1 MFAKLCEVFFCSILN
16 HYSFK
21 GLIMKI
27 TRIYNDE
34 AGKSH
39 FGEVEI
45 ALKDGGPIGML
56 SEKFGADKIIFRETP
71 ADYDFKWHPA
81 PARQL
86 LFILKGRAE
95 FTVSNGERH
104 VFGAGD
110 VLLLEDT
117 EGEGH
122 CSRAMYNEVR
132 HSIFVT
138 LGEGVAL

>member
-1 MFAKLCEVFFCSILN
+1 M
-16 HYSFK
+16 
-21 GLIMKI
+21 LIK
-27 TRIYNDE
+27 RIYNDD

-39 FGEVEI
+39 FGEI
-45 ALKDGGPIGML
+45 DIPLADGGPIGLL
-56 SEKFGADKIIFRETP
+56 SEKFPAGSVIFRETP

-95 FTVSNGERH
+95 FKVSSGERQ

-122 CSRAMYNEVR
+122 CSKALYNEVR

-138 LGEGVAL
+138 LPEGLTL

>member
-138 LGEGVAL
+138 LGEGVTL

>member
-1 MFAKLCEVFFCSILN
+1 
-16 HYSFK
+16 
-21 GLIMKI
+21 MKI
-27 TRIYNDE
+27 IRIYNDE

-86 LFILKGRAE
+86 LFIIKGRAE

-138 LGEGVAL
+138 LDEGVVL

>member
-1 MFAKLCEVFFCSILN
+1 
-16 HYSFK
+16 
-21 GLIMKI
+21 MKI
-27 TRIYNDE
+27 TRIYHDE
-34 AGKSH
+34 HGKSH
-39 FGEVEI
+39 FGEADI
-45 ALKDGGPIGML
+45 PLTDGGPIGLL
-56 SEKFGADKIIFRETP
+56 SEKIPAGSIIFRETP
-71 ADYDFKWHPA
+71 ADYNFKWHPA

-95 FTVSNGERH
+95 FTVSSGERH

-138 LGEGVAL
+138 LPDGFPY

>member
-1 MFAKLCEVFFCSILN
+1 
-16 HYSFK
+16 
-21 GLIMKI
+21 MKI

-34 AGKSH
+34 HGKSH
-39 FGEVEI
+39 FGEVTI
-45 ALKDGGPIGML
+45 PVSDGGPIGML
-56 SEKFGADKIIFRETP
+56 SERYSAGNIIFRQTP

-95 FTVSNGERH
+95 FTVSGGARK

-110 VLLLEDT
+110 VVLLEDT

-122 CSRAMYNEVR
+122 CSRALYNEVR
-132 HSIFVT
+132 DSIFVT
-138 LGEGVAL
+138 LGDDVVFEPDLP

>member
-1 MFAKLCEVFFCSILN
+1 
-16 HYSFK
+16 
-21 GLIMKI
+21 MKI
-27 TRIYNDE
+27 PRIYHDKD
-34 AGKSH
+34 GKSH
-39 FGEVEI
+39 FGEANI
-45 ALKDGGPIGML
+45 PLADGGPIGLL
-56 SEKFGADKIIFRETP
+56 SDKFPAGSIIFRETP

-86 LFILKGRAE
+86 LFIIKGRAE

-104 VFGAGD
+104 VYGAGD

-122 CSRAMYNEVR
+122 CSKAMYNEIR

-138 LGEGVAL
+138 LPDNVQFNE

>member
-1 MFAKLCEVFFCSILN
+1 
-16 HYSFK
+16 
-21 GLIMKI
+21 MKI
-27 TRIYNDE
+27 KRIYHDDE
-34 AGKSH
+34 GKSH
-39 FGEVEI
+39 FGEVDI
-45 ALKDGGPIGML
+45 PLSDGGPIGLL
-56 SEKFGADKIIFRETP
+56 SERFDAGTVIFRETP

-95 FTVSNGERH
+95 FTVSTNERH

-138 LGEGVAL
+138 LPDHVTFS

>member
-1 MFAKLCEVFFCSILN
+1 
-16 HYSFK
+16 
-21 GLIMKI
+21 MKI
-27 TRIYNDE
+27 TRIYNDAE
-34 AGKSH
+34 GKSH

-45 ALKDGGPIGML
+45 PLSDGGPIGLL
-56 SEKFGADKIIFRETP
+56 SERFDAGTVIFRETP
-71 ADYDFKWHPA
+71 SDYDFKWHPA

-86 LFILKGRAE
+86 LFIIKGRAE
-95 FTVSNGERH
+95 FKVSNGERH

-138 LGEGVAL
+138 LPDNVTFD

>member
-1 MFAKLCEVFFCSILN
+1 MIIK
-16 HYSFK
+16 
-21 GLIMKI
+21 
-27 TRIYNDE
+27 RIYNDE
-34 AGKSH
+34 EGKSH

-45 ALKDGGPIGML
+45 PLSDGGPIGLL
-56 SEKFGADKIIFRETP
+56 SERFDAGSVIFRETP

-86 LFILKGRAE
+86 LFIIKGRAE
-95 FTVSNGERH
+95 FKVSNGERH

-138 LGEGVAL
+138 LPDHVTF

>member
-1 MFAKLCEVFFCSILN
+1 MI
-16 HYSFK
+16 
-21 GLIMKI
+21 I

-34 AGKSH
+34 QGKSH
-39 FGEVEI
+39 FGEI
-45 ALKDGGPIGML
+45 DIPLADGGPIGLL
-56 SEKFGADKIIFRETP
+56 SEKYGAGAVIFRETP

-95 FTVSNGERH
+95 FTVSGGERR
-104 VFGAGD
+104 VFGTGD

-122 CSRAMYNEVR
+122 CSKALYNEVR

-138 LGEGVAL
+138 LKDEVSFNAAAA